1 MTCAPLFF
9 YLFYLFIF
17 GENLDLEGTHD
28 LLNFILSYLPAI
40 TSCYVPVWQ
49 YWRIHFCWGE
59 GACSV
64 SIWGSCEY
72 WHSFPTLSAVHV
84 RWGSC
89 EYRNFFSMF
98 LFHFTPDFFRVHRRR
113 AEVRARTGAR
123 AGAGIRELFF
133 FLSTVVHLTRTFIPC
148 AKCLF

>member
-1 MTCAPLFF
+1 MR
-9 YLFYLFIF
+9 
-17 GENLDLEGTHD
+17 GTHD

-98 LFHFTPDFFRVHRRR
+98 LFHFTPDFLECIGVARRR
-113 AEVRARTGAR
+113 VRVLGLVRVRVFENCFYFSFYGSSYYSYIYSVR
-123 AGAGIRELFF
+123 
-133 FLSTVVHLTRTFIPC
+133 
-148 AKCLF
+148 

>member
-1 MTCAPLFF
+1 M
-9 YLFYLFIF
+9 
-17 GENLDLEGTHD
+17 
-28 LLNFILSYLPAI
+28 
-40 TSCYVPVWQ
+40 PVWQ

-72 WHSFPTLSAVHV
+72 WHSFPTRSAVHV

-98 LFHFTPDFFRVHRRR
+98 LFHFTPDFLECIGVARRCVRVLGL
-113 AEVRARTGAR
+113 VRVRVF
-123 AGAGIRELFF
+123 ESCLFF
-133 FLSTVVHLTRTFIPC
+133 SLR
-148 AKCLF
+148 